1 LALKPLLG
9 LVHPFDV
16 VSPSRSMLTAAATAV
31 FAVALLA
38 VPVAGREHRHRA
50 LAEYTA
56 GNDTDSYDA
65 GLQSVLAGTA
75 EHDTDSYDARI
86 ADLVAALAD
95 AASTDAAGHH
105 HLYFHSIDASVALL
119 KRCGEVDAAPQMPP
133 SLFEPANIFA
143 LAAYVEAAI
152 RLYQVPLWGATPLQ
166 LGRCASSGYTDH
178 GGGVQGVPWFGRS
191 DALMGEVCAEHC
203 NCDFTGLLDEY
214 DRCADVPDNPQAFE
228 WCSLCGPTSVSGR
241 ALQLL

>member
-56 GNDTDSYDA
+56 GN
-65 GLQSVLAGTA
+65 
-75 EHDTDSYDARI
+75 DTDSYDARI